1 MIVVGTD
8 GSVGAE
14 LALATALSL
23 ADDGEPFVIVTA
35 WQELRG
41 DFGLPYERLLAP
53 DSAAIEREWAEKTSS
68 ATAELVQAAGHPAD
82 ALVRHGKPARM
93 ICDTASET
101 GARLAVIGSTGWG
114 PIEGML
120 MGSVSAGVLRNA
132 PCTVVTVRPPRSS

>member
-23 ADDGEPFVIVTA
+23 AGDSEPFVIVTG

-41 DFGLPYERLLAP
+41 DFGLPYARLLT
-53 DSAAIEREWAEKTSS
+53 DSAAIEREWADKTAS
-68 ATAELVQAAGHPAD
+68 AAAEIVRAAGHPVD
-82 ALVRHGKPARM
+82 AIVQHGKPARM
-93 ICDTASET
+93 ICDAASET
-101 GARLAVIGSTGWG
+101 GARLVVVGSTGWG

-120 MGSVSAGVLRNA
+120 MGSVSAGVLHNA